1 MLTASFIKIVK
12 ADAAYRNCTAVYH
25 PAHLSP
31 AEKHDISESVDFL
44 RPSLRFGQ
52 VIKIRAVTTLYNV
65 SVTAHIELDF

>member
-1 MLTASFIKIVK
+1 MLTASFIMIVK

-31 AEKHDISESVDFL
+31 AQKHDISESVDFL
-44 RPSLRFGQ
+44 RASLRAGH
-52 VIKIRAVTTLYNV
+52 KKRAVTTLYNV